1 MRFPTMQACFE
12 RSESTLN
19 DLTTVVG
26 GKLPAEA
33 SFVAFGSLARKEY
46 TPDSDLDW
54 CLLVDGRADS
64 GHRELERELKAALK
78 DSGKFKNPNPTGSF
92 GALVFG
98 HELVHCIGGSQ
109 DTNANL
115 TRRLLLLLES
125 EEVTDGSS
133 GPLSPR
139 QRLMRG
145 VLERYFEE
153 EANFPGKP
161 FFPRFFTND
170 VVRYWRTIAVDYAAK
185 INERGAVGWA
195 LRNAKLRFSRK
206 LLYIAGLLLTF
217 ETSLFPES
225 DLVPRREGPQLALF
239 DEKKPQL
246 SSTEHCFHALK
257 LTPLEL
263 LARACLRLELPKG
276 AVKAMFSTYEKFLTI
291 LMSEPKRSELPNLP
305 FEHAHKSPVFL
316 EVREIGHEFQAAVD
330 KLFLNR
336 RSKLGALTLKYALF

>member
-1 MRFPTMQACFE
+1 MWSATGGRL
-12 RSESTLN
+12 RSITRPRSTN
-19 DLTTVVG
+19 GAQWVG
-26 GKLPAEA
+26 
-33 SFVAFGSLARKEY
+33 
-46 TPDSDLDW
+46 
-54 CLLVDGRADS
+54 
-64 GHRELERELKAALK
+64 
-78 DSGKFKNPNPTGSF
+78 
-92 GALVFG
+92 
-98 HELVHCIGGSQ
+98 
-109 DTNANL
+109 
-115 TRRLLLLLES
+115 
-125 EEVTDGSS
+125 
-133 GPLSPR
+133 
-139 QRLMRG
+139 
-145 VLERYFEE
+145 
-153 EANFPGKP
+153 
-161 FFPRFFTND
+161 
-170 VVRYWRTIAVDYAAK
+170 
-185 INERGAVGWA
+185 
-195 LRNAKLRFSRK
+195 
-206 LLYIAGLLLTF
+206 LYIAGLLLTF

-291 LMSEPKRSELPNLP
+291 LMSEPKRSELANLP